1 MLRGGCRDDNNAV
14 RVVPLP
20 ARGSVRWS
28 WFRNSAYAPK
38 RSGQR
43 CIETRACGDT
53 TGALMHHAAA
63 WRSARTGEDLAVNL
77 ATGPR
82 RSEEHRVGQG
92 VSVGVNHGGRRLMTK
107 KKQKSS

>member
-77 ATGPR
+77 ETGPR
-82 RSEEHRVGQG
+82 SDTPAEDRKST
-92 VSVGVNHGGRRLMTK
+92 RLN
-107 KKQKSS
+107 SSH